1 MENTEADIAALRSEI
16 EELKEAAERDT
27 RIRLIKELRS
37 KYAELEQWQIQL
49 EELTKNKDKL
59 EKDLS
64 NLSERINELKLRVV
78 QIEGQ
83 LNSLEDDVH
92 LSKEKEILA
101 QSLEDLKALRSYLEE
116 AWNAIVQC
124 RLTSEEVLQLVLEE
138 RKLKSEINKLE
149 HFVEVVSSSDGL
161 INSLFQCEAEY
172 GKGGEREPGV

>member
-1 MENTEADIAALRSEI
+1 
-16 EELKEAAERDT
+16 
-27 RIRLIKELRS
+27 
-37 KYAELEQWQIQL
+37 
-49 EELTKNKDKL
+49 
-59 EKDLS
+59 
-64 NLSERINELKLRVV
+64 V

-161 INSLFQCEAEY
+161 INSYFSAKQNMEKVEKEKQEVEKSY
-172 GKGGEREPGV
+172 SYWNSPKRP